1 MESEFGWLDILVL
14 KWGGFLGMVC
24 QQDEKKNVWL
34 ITVQNIL

>member
-1 MESEFGWLDILVL
+1 MESEFRWFDIPVL
-14 KWGGFLGMVC
+14 KWGGFLGMVY